1 MVKRTGLGF
10 VFACAVCAWYVVF
23 VLWICGA
30 LAGSTDNYDYHVGC
44 SLQVTQKWAIFQS
57 LGSNAGGV
65 YLTGTSDVGI
75 LQYPSAKPGDWY
87 FRSGDYFSDP
97 RPNWANLGFDIYAH
111 DVPQMNFGPGGGFAN
126 GIEYTFVVV
135 APDWFIVLAGLV
147 LLVDVLRRSATWRA
161 RLKSWPWYAWWI
173 PAFCLSLF
181 AVAAACAGDTN
192 WVVAIVVMA
201 VSGMIV
207 GTVMRLALLVAF
219 KADAGRGFA
228 VVVKPPPAVDDA
240 KPKSGA

>member
-1 MVKRTGLGF
+1 LLEVAQKF
-10 VFACAVCAWYVVF
+10 S
-23 VLWICGA
+23 I
-30 LAGSTDNYDYHVGC
+30 
-44 SLQVTQKWAIFQS
+44 SLS

-65 YLTGTSDVGI
+65 YLRGTSYGGPHWNI
-75 LQYPSAKPGDWY
+75 PATFLHWN
-87 FRSGDYFSDP
+87 FRSGGNSSAP
-97 RPNWANLGFDIYAH
+97 EPNWANLGFDYYAH

-126 GIEYTFVVV
+126 GLEYTFVVV

-161 RLKSWPWYAWWI
+161 RLKSWSWYAWWI

-181 AVAAACAGDTN
+181 AVAAASAGDSN